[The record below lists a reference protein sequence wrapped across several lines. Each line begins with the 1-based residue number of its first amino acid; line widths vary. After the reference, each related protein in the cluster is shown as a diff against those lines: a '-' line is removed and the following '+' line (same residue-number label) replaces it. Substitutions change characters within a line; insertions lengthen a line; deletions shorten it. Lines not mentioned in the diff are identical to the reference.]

1 MAETQPK
8 LSLAMIAKNEA
19 RCIGRCLASI
29 RLGVD
34 EIVVVD
40 TGSTDETTS
49 VAREFG
55 ARIFYF
61 PWNNNF
67 SAARNFALEQT
78 TGAWILVLDADEYAS
93 DKLTAEIRNFTKGR
107 QTVGRLKIVSE
118 FRRRNQTL
126 RSQDFVSRLFP
137 RGAHFEGRIH
147 EQLVSPLPCVNLQ
160 EDLFHDGYLEVIK
173 SNRNVKLLLQEL
185 EQRPG
190 NPYLLFQLA
199 LEYTSQDSPA
209 KACDCL
215 QKAFDSITLKEPFAP
230 NVVVDYLYALMELQ
244 SFEKGLSV
252 IQKSANA
259 VADFPDFHLVCGL
272 FYMNLVRSNSAK
284 YISYLPRIE
293 CSFKQALALGESDK
307 YKSVRGAGT
316 FLAQYNLGTLYQVF
330 GDPTAARRCFEQAAA
345 FEYQPAKEMLARL

>member
-55 ARIFYF
+55 ARIFSF

-107 QTVGRLKIVSE
+107 
-118 FRRRNQTL
+118 
-126 RSQDFVSRLFP
+126 
-137 RGAHFEGRIH
+137 
-147 EQLVSPLPCVNLQ
+147 
-160 EDLFHDGYLEVIK
+160 
-173 SNRNVKLLLQEL
+173 
-185 EQRPG
+185 
-190 NPYLLFQLA
+190 
-199 LEYTSQDSPA
+199 
-209 KACDCL
+209 
-215 QKAFDSITLKEPFAP
+215 
-230 NVVVDYLYALMELQ
+230 
-244 SFEKGLSV
+244 
-252 IQKSANA
+252 
-259 VADFPDFHLVCGL
+259 
-272 FYMNLVRSNSAK
+272 
-284 YISYLPRIE
+284 
-293 CSFKQALALGESDK
+293 
-307 YKSVRGAGT
+307 
-316 FLAQYNLGTLYQVF
+316 
-330 GDPTAARRCFEQAAA
+330 
-345 FEYQPAKEMLARL
+345 